1 MRLSGFWSSQST
13 EGGGHMQLLK
23 RMIIFSAS
31 IMTAIACTGCT
42 AFVTEDYPVAHYSD
56 AAPLEMTHAMRV
68 AVPAP
73 LGTPLP
79 VRQTVQAVPRFDAR
93 ERMEVARHTL
103 VEFGVDIPP
112 SYDVV
117 YDVNKSWPSF
127 GFVSSFNEVGAPET
141 LLSGYRSDALATEDW
156 SATPA
161 LRSLRGQLGAQ
172 RLSFGTLGQERY
184 DAQFSFSAPREST
197 GLGFDIG
204 VVPSLGYAEEGDFQT
219 RRIGAEFRLGQD
231 IDQRG
236 SDAGLP
242 SWYFFAGAD
251 GEAVIFNNGTA
262 SGGIGFVNGLQLRD
276 QVTVGD
282 IQAGLNI
289 RRYGTNFAINYI
301 RREVEYEINGDSLQ
315 RDEDFGGITLTWKR

>member
-1 MRLSGFWSSQST
+1 
-13 EGGGHMQLLK
+13 MQFLK
-23 RMIIFSAS
+23 RMIIISAG

-42 AFVTEDYPVAHYSD
+42 AFVAEDYPVAHYSN
-56 AAPLEMTHAMRV
+56 AAPIEMTHAMRV

-79 VRQTVQAVPRFDAR
+79 VRQTVKTVPHLDAR
-93 ERMEVARHTL
+93 ARMEAAKNTL

-112 SYDVV
+112 SYEAD
-117 YDVNKSWPSF
+117 YDLSKGGPAF
-127 GFVSSFNEVGAPET
+127 GFVSSFNEIGAPET

-156 SATPA
+156 SGAPA
-161 LRSLRGQLGAQ
+161 LRALRGQLGAQ

-184 DAQFSFSAPREST
+184 DAQFSFSAPSQTT

-204 VVPSLGYAEEGDFQT
+204 IVPSLSYAEEGNFQT

-236 SDAGLP
+236 SDADLP

-262 SGGIGFVNGLQLRD
+262 SGGLGFVNGLQLRD

-282 IQAGLNI
+282 IQAGLNV
-289 RRYGTNFAINYI
+289 RRYGTNFAFNYI